1 MPMLKSLAALLLLMP
16 AFHAH
21 ASFCSVYF
29 DSEPQGAR
37 IYVAGS
43 FIGTT
48 PMNHAVGSAALLQV
62 RIVKKGFRE
71 WQGEVH
77 VPHNG
82 VASFNR
88 KLEPLSRRGGRS
100 TAGKQ

>member
-16 AFHAH
+16 AFHARG
-21 ASFCSVYF
+21 SFCSVYF
-29 DSEPQGAR
+29 DSDPPGAG

-43 FIGTT
+43 LIGTT
-48 PMNHAVGSAALLQV
+48 PMSYTVGSATLLKV
-62 RIVKKGFRE
+62 KIVKKGFLD

-88 KLEPLSRRGGRS
+88 KLEPKSRRAGKS
-100 TAGKQ
+100 VAGKQ